1 MYALAFKV
9 AAVLA
14 VTGTVYWLVESTH
27 HTEKHVNPDGSTIIV
42 RKAGREW
49 VEQWFYYPS
58 GRLKYHEWVDSK
70 DERHIELFSDDDME
84 TAP

>member
-1 MYALAFKV
+1 MYALAVKI

-27 HTEKHVNPDGSTIIV
+27 HTETTINPDGSSIV
-42 RKAGREW
+42 ARKAGGEW

-58 GRLKYHEWVDSK
+58 GRLKCHEWVDSE
-70 DERHIELFSDDDME
+70 DQRHTELFSDDDME
-84 TAP
+84 PAP